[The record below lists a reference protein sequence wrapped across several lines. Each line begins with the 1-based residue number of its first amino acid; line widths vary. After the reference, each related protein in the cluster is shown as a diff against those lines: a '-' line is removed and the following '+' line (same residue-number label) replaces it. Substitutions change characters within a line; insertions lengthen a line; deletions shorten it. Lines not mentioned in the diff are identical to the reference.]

1 MSKVTYICIGIIVSF
16 VSLSLIMKDNS
27 PFETQDVPQL
37 ALINQEEISPLADTT
52 VNFFNDTEIEEME
65 NLLEEGTAE
74 LKKKINMQAW
84 SLLIDSY
91 STKEEVMKDFILLQK
106 KGYKAYVRD
115 YLKDGKVIY
124 TLNVGPNI
132 NEETVRLLKKEIQGV
147 LNVSPEVQYYRD

>member
-1 MSKVTYICIGIIVSF
+1 MSKVTYICIGIIVCF

-27 PFETQDVPQL
+27 SFETQEVPQL
-37 ALINQEEISPLADTT
+37 SLINQEEISPLADTT

-65 NLLEEGTAE
+65 NLLEEGTTE

-91 STKEEVMKDFILLQK
+91 STREEVMKDFILLQK

>member
-1 MSKVTYICIGIIVSF
+1 
-16 VSLSLIMKDNS
+16 
-27 PFETQDVPQL
+27 
-37 ALINQEEISPLADTT
+37 
-52 VNFFNDTEIEEME
+52 ME
-65 NLLEEGTAE
+65 NLLEEGTTE
-74 LKKKINMQAW
+74 LKTKINMQAW

-91 STKEEVMKDFILLQK
+91 STKEEVMKDFLLLQK

>member
-1 MSKVTYICIGIIVSF
+1 MSKVTYICIGIIISF

-27 PFETQDVPQL
+27 SFETQDVPQL

-52 VNFFNDTEIEEME
+52 VSFFNDTEIEEME
-65 NLLEEGTAE
+65 NLLEEGTTE
-74 LKKKINMQAW
+74 LKKKINMRAW